1 MKSWKKILAKIVAA
15 LAVLAAAIYGGDYIV
30 LRVRIAKNW
39 NAFGTVEVDRYYS
52 VAEKNNRMEFIPIGT
67 QPETCVHSLFPHMG
81 DEPCW
86 YLVNHAEK
94 QINI

>member
-1 MKSWKKILAKIVAA
+1 MESWKKVLAKIVAA

-52 VAEKNNRMEFIPIGT
+52 IAEQSHG
-67 QPETCVHSLFPHMG
+67 VYPHR
-81 DEPCW
+81 
-86 YLVNHAEK
+86 HATG
-94 QINI
+94 NLRALAFSSHGR